1 MLAFNAWYRY
11 TLLWYFV
18 IRTDNSDTNY
28 YCLVII
34 GVPLVALWLYV
45 DANSKHQKKINND
58 TSITTQVCL
67 CSICKHEEAKTC
79 FGENRACC
87 LLTKETLSSDI
98 PLIHCIRTS
107 YRSFTLSR
115 SSLFIPFK
123 DKT

>member
-1 MLAFNAWYRY
+1 
-11 TLLWYFV
+11 
-18 IRTDNSDTNY
+18 I
-28 YCLVII
+28 
-34 GVPLVALWLYV
+34 
-45 DANSKHQKKINND
+45 
-58 TSITTQVCL
+58 

-79 FGENRACC
+79 FGKNRACC

-115 SSLFIPFK
+115 SSLFTFK